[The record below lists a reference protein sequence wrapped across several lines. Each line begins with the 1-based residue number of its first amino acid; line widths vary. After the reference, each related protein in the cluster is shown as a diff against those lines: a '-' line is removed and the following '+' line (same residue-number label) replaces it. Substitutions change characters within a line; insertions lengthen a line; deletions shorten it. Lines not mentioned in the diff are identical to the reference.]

1 MQPTTRFLDCDCVRL
16 SNGAIE
22 LLVAQ
27 SVGPRILAL
36 HLPGKANLLAE
47 LPGVVIDRP
56 GDRPF
61 RFWGGHRLWY
71 APEEKA
77 ITYLPDDQP
86 VTITAVEGGIQMTP
100 PAELGTGMQKTITV
114 TLPDETATVIVDHT
128 LTNGGPRPRL
138 CAPWAITQLKPG
150 GVAILPQ
157 NSALNDPDGL
167 QPNRSLALWPY
178 TDINSPYIQWGNRFV
193 FVQATMQK
201 QDSPLKIGWPNPA
214 GWMAYSWGEMLF
226 MKQAV
231 YQPSDD
237 YFDMGSSS
245 QCYCRHDFIEL
256 ETLGP
261 RTLLEPGQSISHR
274 EIWRVLSSVQLTK
287 TEDAVAALVGE
298 WVY

>member
-1 MQPTTRFLDCDCVRL
+1 
-16 SNGAIE
+16 
-22 LLVAQ
+22 
-27 SVGPRILAL
+27 LAL
-36 HLPGKANLLAE
+36 QLPSEANLLAE

-86 VTITAVEGGIQMTP
+86 VTITAVEGGVQMTP
-100 PAELGTGMQKTITV
+100 PAEPVTGMQKTITV

-178 TDINSPYIQWGNRFV
+178 TDINSPYIQWGNRFI

-201 QDSPLKIGWPNPA
+201 QDSPLKIGWANPA
-214 GWMAYSWGEMLF
+214 GWMAYSWAEMLF
-226 MKQAV
+226 VKQAV
-231 YQPSDD
+231 YQPSAD

-245 QCYCRHDFIEL
+245 QCYGRHDFIEL

-274 EIWRVLSSVQLTK
+274 EIWRVLSPVQLTMI
-287 TEDAVAALVGE
+287 EDDVAEVVKD